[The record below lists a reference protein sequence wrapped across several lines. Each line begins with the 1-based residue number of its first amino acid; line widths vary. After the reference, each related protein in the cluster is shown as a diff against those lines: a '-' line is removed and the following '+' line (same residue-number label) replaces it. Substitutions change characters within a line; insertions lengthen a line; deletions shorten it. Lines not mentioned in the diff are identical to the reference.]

1 MPQDATVVVTNK
13 TITYEYDGAD
23 PGCFTKEGA
32 GTLVFGGTADAKP
45 GEAGVTNVLEVKA
58 GALRFASTTAA
69 SDLTV
74 SVMSGATLSLDLS
87 ATGEFKEKGVV
98 NAAETP
104 FAVEGGGAIPVALVS
119 SAELPEE
126 AFEVAICTAT
136 NTLTGTLEFSAVP
149 SRFLKRSASV
159 VTRDNEDG
167 TVTFAVRLAVRTGFR
182 LIIQ

>member
-1 MPQDATVVVTNK
+1 
-13 TITYEYDGAD
+13 
-23 PGCFTKEGA
+23 
-32 GTLVFGGTADAKP
+32 
-45 GEAGVTNVLEVKA
+45 
-58 GALRFASTTAA
+58 
-69 SDLTV
+69 
-74 SVMSGATLSLDLS
+74 MSGATLSLDLS

-126 AFEVAICTAT
+126 AFEVAICTVT